1 MDKISEKESKLFKAL
16 SQVERY
22 DFYITFID
30 RKNFIP
36 NMCVIS
42 KMLNKHFINIVEKSC
57 RNRPSSNDTGIIMT
71 ELLKDTRTIQF
82 RLDFQEINVSEV

>member
-16 SQVERY
+16 SWVERY

-57 RNRPSSNDTGIIMT
+57 RNRPYARVF
-71 ELLKDTRTIQF
+71 K
-82 RLDFQEINVSEV
+82 